1 MKNKDLKNLM
11 KEYVS
16 IQKELDKIDVDQKM
30 KRQKELKEQMVQL
43 MEDLGVT
50 QDNYYSYIFKYVKG
64 YERKEYLVPSG
75 IVKPKVQVI
84 GGTR

>member
-16 IQKELDKIDVDQKM
+16 IQKELDKIDVEQKL
-30 KRQKELKEQMVQL
+30 KRQKELKDQMVQL
-43 MEDLGVT
+43 MEDLGTT
-50 QDNYYSYIFKYVKG
+50 QESYYSYIFKYVKG
-64 YERKEYLVPSG
+64 YERKEYVVPNG

-84 GGTR
+84 GGSK